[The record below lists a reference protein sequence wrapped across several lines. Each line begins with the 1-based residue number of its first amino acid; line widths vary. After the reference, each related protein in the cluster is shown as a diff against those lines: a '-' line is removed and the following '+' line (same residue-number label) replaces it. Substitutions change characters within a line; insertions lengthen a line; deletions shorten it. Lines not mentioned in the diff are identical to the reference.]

1 MTSGHINTKEKNRSL
16 GVNLYR
22 SQTIAMYHVVCHTS
36 AHASAGDHT
45 EGFVPVSTNISSAA
59 NDPLGCGGG
68 ELSNQAS
75 SNRQLSHRDTLCL
88 FRLKNKL
95 ILL

>member
-1 MTSGHINTKEKNRSL
+1 MTSGHINPKEKNRSL

-22 SQTIAMYHVVCHTS
+22 SQTIALYHVVCHTS
-36 AHASAGDHT
+36 AHASAVDHT

-59 NDPLGCGGG
+59 NDALGCGGG

-75 SNRQLSHRDTLCL
+75 SNRQLTHRDTLPL
-88 FRLKNKL
+88 SS
-95 ILL
+95 